1 MKEGF
6 FKNILL
12 KLFFLLLIISQIKC
26 EEDFLEEG
34 KGGRRDEDE
43 DEDDRPD
50 MMKMLE
56 ELKAEIQN
64 INKDIAKYDTLIYVL
79 VPVSCLLFLILLGLS
94 AYEIFRCCKK
104 INEGDLIE
112 TTKNGNYLYS
122 ENNNF
127 TKLKNSS
134 TDSSSLKESQDNEV
148 KNSFHSSK
156 ITESNISKDV
166 LKSDVFNSRK
176 EKGNINESNNIN
188 PEIGGYVAPSIE
200 EMNNNQK
207 KKEEEKFLTNT
218 GDEGPGK
225 QNENFMQ
232 NPFLK

>member
-6 FKNILL
+6 FKNNLL
-12 KLFFLLLIISQIKC
+12 KLIFVLLIISQIKC

-34 KGGRRDEDE
+34 RGGRRDEDE

-79 VPVSCLLFLILLGLS
+79 VPVSCLLFLFLLGFS

-104 INEGDLIE
+104 KEGDLID

-134 TDSSSLKESQDNEV
+134 TDSSSVKENQNQEV

-156 ITESNISKDV
+156 VTESIASKEV

-176 EKGNINESNNIN
+176 EKGNLNESNNLN
-188 PEIGGYVAPSIE
+188 PDVGGYVAPSIE
-200 EMNNNQK
+200 EMNKNQQN
-207 KKEEEKFLTNT
+207 KEEGKFLTNM
-218 GDEGPGK
+218 GDEEPGK
-225 QNENFMQ
+225 QKENFMP